1 MPFLQKTGLRLV
13 YFSLGEAV
21 YKVPLH
27 IGGSHSA
34 LLSRH
39 PDIRKRQSAVMHYG
53 QLGPICLEPTLIILN
68 PQYRRRRTL
77 CLRFIQIGLVWMWS
91 VWVGGVMWCN
101 ALIMVQ
107 PWPRQHLFVE
117 QPRLWPFHDFMPG
130 PIHFSSANPDTDVT
144 KIMGPFEKGLN

>member
-39 PDIRKRQSAVMHYG
+39 PDIRKRQSAVMHYIYWG
-53 QLGPICLEPTLIILN
+53 VHMVSKEFKVVPEIIEGS
-68 PQYRRRRTL
+68 Y
-77 CLRFIQIGLVWMWS
+77 
-91 VWVGGVMWCN
+91 
-101 ALIMVQ
+101 
-107 PWPRQHLFVE
+107 
-117 QPRLWPFHDFMPG
+117 
-130 PIHFSSANPDTDVT
+130 
-144 KIMGPFEKGLN
+144 